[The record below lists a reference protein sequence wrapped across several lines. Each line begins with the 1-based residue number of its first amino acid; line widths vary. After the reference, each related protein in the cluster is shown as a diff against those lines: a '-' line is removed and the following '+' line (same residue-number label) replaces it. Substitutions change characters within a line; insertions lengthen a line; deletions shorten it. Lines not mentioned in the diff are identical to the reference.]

1 MDSVNNIF
9 MLPALSAG
17 KGGRMSE
24 KRIFIS
30 NEPMS
35 ENIALEETMA
45 NLAETLEAQIQI
57 IDFDADLTD
66 ASAAPIIILCN
77 NINIQ
82 DEAVLDT
89 LEQIYRANQH
99 IILYE
104 PTNNEINTVYAR
116 LEGREYFKADNK
128 VTGYSLF
135 GLKMTREGICY
146 VLEAHE
152 KDPELLS
159 RNMSD
164 FMENHQELDTPVLES
179 LRLRA
184 SDALELSGSD
194 INLAT
199 IARQHVVTNSFSLLG
214 KPCSVSYY
222 MVSCHKYKGTS
233 VSGGEDWFFIQQ
245 TGILNGAKN
254 YQKYWA
260 GTRVS
265 IDDESWY
272 VGQGEVCL
280 NYVDYYTMKNY
291 IPTPPGE
298 SAVDVQLVYAE
309 PQAIN
314 GTTTYTISESL
325 QLSGSIG
332 FESTGKESKGS
343 ASFSVGAGFDSSYS
357 FEVRDCTCI
366 GTSLDKNSHSA
377 EWKYQFK
384 HAQRNM
390 AAGKWQYLHDPATL
404 ACSVFSPV
412 NAWVWK
418 FDTEKRDRYQSF
430 QSETGIG
437 IMNTISRYSGSQP
450 CKDIPGKYTTSNP
463 NSISHTITFHMPP
476 LLGVDKKS
484 LMFDKAGGTQKLQI
498 AVQGSFQIRFA
509 NNPSW
514 IRVDRASGSG
524 ELSEVFVS
532 VDEYMEKKERLTVLQ
547 IYRVKDAARGTT
559 DELLEVKVIQT
570 SGKIS

>member
-1 MDSVNNIF
+1 
-9 MLPALSAG
+9 
-17 KGGRMSE
+17 MSE

-30 NEPMS
+30 NEPML

-45 NLAETLEAQIQI
+45 DLAETLEAQIQI

-77 NINIQ
+77 NINIL
-82 DEAVLDT
+82 DEAVLET

-99 IILYE
+99 IILYK
-104 PTNNEINTVYAR
+104 PTNNEINSVYAR

-135 GLKMTREGICY
+135 GLKMTGDRICY

-164 FMENHQELDTPVLES
+164 FMEDKQELETPVLES

-184 SDALELSGSD
+184 SDALDLSGSD

-199 IARQHVVTNSFSLLG
+199 LARHHVVTKSFSLMG
-214 KPCSVSYY
+214 KLCSVSYY

-245 TGILNGAKN
+245 AGILNGAIN

-265 IDDESWY
+265 IDGDSWY

-291 IPTPPGE
+291 IPLPLGE
-298 SAVDVQLVYAE
+298 SSVDAQLVYAE

-314 GTTTYTISESL
+314 GTTKYTISESL
-325 QLSGSIG
+325 QLGGSIG
-332 FESTGKESKGS
+332 FESTGAHPKAAHPSLS
-343 ASFSVGAGFDSSYS
+343 AQALILPIPLKCRVA
-357 FEVRDCTCI
+357 
-366 GTSLDKNSHSA
+366 
-377 EWKYQFK
+377 
-384 HAQRNM
+384 
-390 AAGKWQYLHDPATL
+390 
-404 ACSVFSPV
+404 PV
-412 NAWVWK
+412 KA
-418 FDTEKRDRYQSF
+418 
-430 QSETGIG
+430 
-437 IMNTISRYSGSQP
+437 
-450 CKDIPGKYTTSNP
+450 
-463 NSISHTITFHMPP
+463 PP
-476 LLGVDKKS
+476 
-484 LMFDKAGGTQKLQI
+484 
-498 AVQGSFQIRFA
+498 
-509 NNPSW
+509 
-514 IRVDRASGSG
+514 
-524 ELSEVFVS
+524 
-532 VDEYMEKKERLTVLQ
+532 
-547 IYRVKDAARGTT
+547 
-559 DELLEVKVIQT
+559 
-570 SGKIS
+570 

>member
-1 MDSVNNIF
+1 M
-9 MLPALSAG
+9 
-17 KGGRMSE
+17 
-24 KRIFIS
+24 
-30 NEPMS
+30 
-35 ENIALEETMA
+35 
-45 NLAETLEAQIQI
+45 
-57 IDFDADLTD
+57 
-66 ASAAPIIILCN
+66 
-77 NINIQ
+77 
-82 DEAVLDT
+82 
-89 LEQIYRANQH
+89 
-99 IILYE
+99 
-104 PTNNEINTVYAR
+104 
-116 LEGREYFKADNK
+116 
-128 VTGYSLF
+128 TGYSLF
-135 GLKMTREGICY
+135 GLKMTGDRICY

-164 FMENHQELDTPVLES
+164 FMEDKPELETPVLES

-184 SDALELSGSD
+184 SDALDLSGSD

-199 IARQHVVTNSFSLLG
+199 LARQHVVTKSFSLMG

-245 TGILNGAKN
+245 AGILNGAKN

-265 IDDESWY
+265 IDGDSWY

-291 IPTPPGE
+291 IPLPLGE
-298 SAVDVQLVYAE
+298 SSVDAQLVYAE

-314 GTTTYTISESL
+314 GTTKYTISESL
-325 QLSGSIG
+325 QLGGSIG
-332 FESTGKESKGS
+332 FESTGGESKGS

-357 FEVRDCTCI
+357 FEVRDCTCK
-366 GTSLDKNSHSA
+366 GTSLSENSHSA

-384 HAQRNM
+384 HAERNM

-404 ACSVFSPV
+404 SCSVFSPV

-437 IMNTISRYSGSQP
+437 IMNTLTRYSGSQP
-450 CKDIPGKYTTSNP
+450 CKDIPGISTDVKP

-484 LMFDKAGGTQKLQI
+484 LMFDNAGGTQKLQI
-498 AVQGSFQIRFA
+498 AVQGNFQIRFA

-514 IRVDRASGSG
+514 IRVDRAVGSG

-532 VDEYMEKKERLTVLQ
+532 VDKYTEEKERLAVLQ